1 MSPALVIAE
10 SLKSIVPVTSNVPP
24 TDKFPVTVALSAIVV
39 SEVVCPIVTAIPLVS
54 VATFKAPTAFV
65 I

>member
-10 SLKSIVPVTSNVPP
+10 SLKSIVPVTSKLPP
-24 TDKFPVTVALSAIVV
+24 IVALPVTVRLSAIVV

-54 VATFKAPTAFV
+54 VASF
-65 I
+65 